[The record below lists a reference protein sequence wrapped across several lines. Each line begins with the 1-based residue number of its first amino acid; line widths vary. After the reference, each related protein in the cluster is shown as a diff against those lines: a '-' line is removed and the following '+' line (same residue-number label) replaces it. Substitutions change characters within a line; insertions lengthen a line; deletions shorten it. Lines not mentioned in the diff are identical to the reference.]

1 MNEQAIQARIEACAL
16 IDLDRNRDA
25 ISVIAE
31 AEGIP
36 VMDAARNYSRDC
48 IKRIAKG
55 KSWAK
60 ALVVYEDMQVGYRTH
75 RIKSRKVIGELWAMW
90 NDTAPSAEDDYL
102 AIQEATAQAERERRV
117 DAILGDYWEAYVSR
131 LSRTVRAHIEALLLD
146 RHEPDYIMSRTG
158 ERDPETRGLRN
169 LVDHIHRVWKHRG
182 AVSRREMIGLMR
194 QYLEVVPDAPGTPSL
209 PSPRAD

>member
-1 MNEQAIQARIEACAL
+1 MNEQVLQARIEACAL
-16 IDLDRNRDA
+16 IDLDRNRVA
-25 ISVIAE
+25 INGIAE

-36 VMDAARNYSRDC
+36 VMDAARQYARDC
-48 IKRIAKG
+48 ISRMAKKRPWI
-55 KSWAK
+55 K
-60 ALVVYEDMQVGYRTH
+60 AVDAYEASQVNGQKRQT
-75 RIKSRKVIGELWAMW
+75 INRKVIGELRIMW
-90 NDTAPSAEDDYL
+90 DTNYPSAEDDYL
-102 AIQEATAQAERERRV
+102 AFQEATAQAERERRV

-169 LVDHIHRVWKHRG
+169 LVDHIHRVWEHRG

-194 QYLEVVPDAPGTPSL
+194 QYLEVVPDAPGTPAL